1 MMSFLNQAFAV
12 INTREGSAIY
22 HILAL
27 FALEAAFAIA
37 LSHRWRMGAA
47 SNAARLAI
55 AAGLSGLL
63 RGLTFAIGAL
73 GAYGLFSAP
82 AVLAP
87 LDRAV
92 TLATLLLFGW
102 ALVFRPGNRWADLLA
117 SFALVVVFVAYIV
130 AGIEWYS
137 FGAAGSL
144 YNATL
149 EEFPWEI
156 AKIAVIGLTL
166 LSLIIFR
173 PVDWG
178 LAFGLFLILLVGVVY
193 HLLEPVPT
201 DNYPAPQRIAEMAAL
216 PLFAVLIYRHALAAA
231 FSNGSALAGGAVVT
245 QPFTPSFKSR
255 ALTPESINALASLN
269 VIDDDQDVVSRI
281 TTVIGKTLMADVT
294 LLFNPP
300 KPAGPLACLGAY
312 DRLNGHH
319 SPGFIIPADK
329 ATVLTSAIG
338 RTRPVRL
345 RLPARQAEL
354 NHIAEALGLDQI
366 GSALAM
372 PLVKSDQ
379 NFGAIM
385 IGSVSADKE
394 WSGEDQSLLNAL
406 AGPIVSAIVGNQQN
420 IARADDLQHQLDE
433 AAMSVAMA
441 KDEVKQFTRE
451 LEQVREQSKRHQQ
464 QAESLASI
472 IKAGAAEP
480 SMTSAEVAALQA
492 SYRRALEDLAGINQ
506 QLAEA
511 QAEIEKLRGAPRATA
526 DQEAQINALAQQ
538 LATTQALADER
549 TREVIGLK
557 TRLTESQTQVN
568 QLRAADTTA
577 AGRAGEVAAL
587 TAELTK
593 AQTLAADREGELTV
607 ITAQLAAA
615 QEEVEQLR
623 TELAKVEASAPTADN
638 AAEIAALNEKLA
650 TAQSEITQ
658 LRLKFSETEAVG
670 DGPSQSAMLLSLI
683 QDLRQPM
690 SSIVGYTDLLLSESV
705 GILGALQRSFLERIK
720 ASIER
725 MTGLLN
731 DLIQVT
737 AIDSGRLRLDQQNV
751 GVTEAIEDAFT
762 GVGAQFREKNISLN
776 MDMAEELPAIEAD
789 RDAILQ
795 IFSRLLNNACS
806 ASTPGTQVDVTA
818 AVQPDN
824 FLLVSVRDTGGGIA
838 PTDQPRVFARTY
850 RADRPLISGLGD
862 TGFGM
867 SIAKALTE
875 AQGGRIWVDSQ
886 QGVGS
891 TFSVLLPTNT
901 NGHR

>member
-1 MMSFLNQAFAV
+1 MSFLNQAFAV

-27 FALEAAFAIA
+27 FALEAAFAFA
-37 LSHRWRMGAA
+37 LGHRRQMGAA
-47 SNAARLAI
+47 SNATRLAI
-55 AAGLSGLL
+55 AAGLAGLL
-63 RGLTFAIGAL
+63 RALTFVIGAL

-92 TLATLLLFGW
+92 TLTMLLLLGW
-102 ALVFRPGNRWADLLA
+102 ALVFRPGNRWADLLV

-130 AGIEWYS
+130 AGIDWYPL
-137 FGAAGSL
+137 GAAGTV

-149 EEFPWEI
+149 REFPWEI
-156 AKIAVIGLTL
+156 AKVAAIGLIL

-173 PVDWG
+173 PMDWG
-178 LAFGLFLILLVGVVY
+178 LTFGLFLILLAGAVY
-193 HLLEPVPT
+193 HLIDPVPT
-201 DNYPAPQRIAEMAAL
+201 DNYPAPQRVAEMAAL
-216 PLFAVLIYRHALAAA
+216 PLFAVIVYRHVLASA
-231 FSNGSALAGGAVVT
+231 FAGGVTGGAAVAP
-245 QPFTPSFKSR
+245 QPLASGFKPR
-255 ALTPESINALASLN
+255 GLTPESINALASLN
-269 VIDDDQDVVSRI
+269 AVTDRQDIVTRI
-281 TTVIGKTLMADVT
+281 TTVAGKTLMADVT

-300 KPAGPLACLGAY
+300 KPDGLLACLGAY
-312 DRLNGHH
+312 DQLNNQY
-319 SPGFIIPADK
+319 SPGFIVPADK
-329 ATVLTSAIG
+329 ASVLSSAII

-345 RLPARQAEL
+345 RLPARQSEL
-354 NHIAEALGLDQI
+354 NHIADALSLDQI
-366 GSALAM
+366 GSALMM
-372 PLVKSDQ
+372 PLVGDDH
-379 NFGAIM
+379 NYGAVM
-385 IGSVSADKE
+385 IGSISADKE
-394 WSGEDQSLLNAL
+394 WTGEDQALLGAMV
-406 AGPIVSAIVGNQQN
+406 GPIVAAIVGNQRA
-420 IARADDLQHQLDE
+420 IAQADRLQHELDE
-433 AAMSVAMA
+433 AAMRVEAA
-441 KDEVKQFTRE
+441 QQEIKQLTRE
-451 LEQVREQSKRHQQ
+451 LEQVREQGKRHQQ

-492 SYRRALEDLAGINQ
+492 SYRRALEDLAVINS

-511 QAEIEKLRGAPRATA
+511 QAEIEKLRLPRKATA
-526 DQEAQINALAQQ
+526 DQEAQIGALAQQ

-549 TREVIGLK
+549 TREVAA
-557 TRLTESQTQVN
+557 
-568 QLRAADTTA
+568 LRARLAETQSQLNQS
-577 AGRAGEVAAL
+577 RATEVAIASKASEL
-587 TAELTK
+587 AMLNEQLTK
-593 AQTLAADREGELTV
+593 AQTLAADREGELT
-607 ITAQLAAA
+607 ILTAQLAAA

-623 TELAKVEASAPTADN
+623 AELTQVESSAPSLENTAD
-638 AAEIAALNEKLA
+638 IAALNEKLA
-650 TAQSEITQ
+650 VAQNELMQ
-658 LRLKFSETEAVG
+658 LRVKLTEA
-670 DGPSQSAMLLSLI
+670 DLATTDTSQSAMLLSLI

-737 AIDSGRLRLDQQNV
+737 AIDSGKLRLDQQHV

-776 MDMAEELPAIEAD
+776 MDVAEDLPNIEAD

-795 IFSRLLNNACS
+795 ILSRLLTNACA
-806 ASTPGTQVDVTA
+806 ASPPGAQVDVTA
-818 AVQPDN
+818 AMQPDN
-824 FLLVSVRDTGGGIA
+824 FLLVSVRDTGGGISA
-838 PTDQPRVFARTY
+838 ADQPRVFARTY

-862 TGFGM
+862 TGFGL

-875 AQGGRIWVDSQ
+875 AQGGRIWVESQ

-891 TFSVLLPTNT
+891 TFSVLLLT